1 MTADGVVPG
10 TFQVTVRKFETE
22 GVVPGPFDDPN
33 ATDGGADDGGDDHG
47 GGGNGM
53 PRGGDETEAPTV
65 VEKSLIPERYAKPGT
80 GELVFTVSEGADNDF
95 VLELVGR

>member
-1 MTADGVVPG
+1 MTPTRPTA
-10 TFQVTVRKFETE
+10 
-22 GVVPGPFDDPN
+22 GPTTGAMTTTGA
-33 ATDGGADDGGDDHG
+33 ATAYHA
-47 GGGNGM
+47 
-53 PRGGDETEAPTV
+53 GGDESEAPTV